1 MNLLSAQYS
10 SYPNLAELIKSKA
23 WLVVNDA
30 GLIKYSNQTFSDVF
44 ALSDNENIESIQ
56 LEPNLRNVIEKLS
69 ENNINNFSFDA
80 IYEYNEEIIN
90 YKIEIEKILLFN
102 DNYYVVV
109 FDPLKEEVILEEKIN
124 NLHYALEYG
133 QIPVLI
139 IDTNGKISFSTNSFE
154 KILDFD
160 LGIIYNNHISSL
172 LSVHLT
178 PDELKELEIAIQ
190 RGNEWSGTI
199 STYTANGQSSYFEL
213 KLNPLLK
220 EENNSL
226 NFILTAHDI
235 TYYIFKN
242 KITQK
247 SERRLKSIINNIS
260 DLLLI
265 LKKINDQIYFEDA
278 NDNFYETFKINKTEA
293 AQRRFSDTL
302 PEKLFL
308 KIDETIK
315 TLIKDNVD
323 TMEFEFMD
331 INERYYDGKV
341 TSIDDLIGKDSIFVI
356 SFKDLT
362 EKKKHEEQLKRSFQK
377 EQQLNR
383 LKTTFLQN
391 MSHEIRTPV
400 TAVMGYSEIMNDCIE
415 EGDYETVVE
424 LTNSLK
430 NVLNRVVNLF
440 GNILE
445 VSQLESG
452 EIQMEKVAINCNQIL
467 KSIYDSR
474 FKEISNK
481 QIEFKLN
488 LGDFRDLMDVD
499 WAKFERVIINVL
511 DNAIKYT
518 NDGFIEIRSEK
529 INGSAQITIS
539 DSGAGINSNAISQLM
554 EPFVQEED
562 DGHSR
567 NFEGAG
573 LGLTIAYEYTKLMGG
588 KMKIKSDKNVG
599 TEVIF
604 TFPLIPNI

>member
-383 LKTTFLQN
+383 LKTTFLQ
-391 MSHEIRTPV
+391 
-400 TAVMGYSEIMNDCIE
+400 
-415 EGDYETVVE
+415 
-424 LTNSLK
+424 
-430 NVLNRVVNLF
+430 
-440 GNILE
+440 
-445 VSQLESG
+445 
-452 EIQMEKVAINCNQIL
+452 
-467 KSIYDSR
+467 
-474 FKEISNK
+474 
-481 QIEFKLN
+481 
-488 LGDFRDLMDVD
+488 
-499 WAKFERVIINVL
+499 
-511 DNAIKYT
+511 
-518 NDGFIEIRSEK
+518 
-529 INGSAQITIS
+529 
-539 DSGAGINSNAISQLM
+539 
-554 EPFVQEED
+554 
-562 DGHSR
+562 
-567 NFEGAG
+567 
-573 LGLTIAYEYTKLMGG
+573 
-588 KMKIKSDKNVG
+588 
-599 TEVIF
+599 
-604 TFPLIPNI
+604 

>member
-1 MNLLSAQYS
+1 MNSLKAQYS
-10 SYPNLAELIKSKA
+10 VYPDLTKLIKSKA
-23 WLVVNDA
+23 WLVVDNT
-30 GLIKYSNQTFSDVF
+30 GLIKYSNQTFSGIF
-44 ALSDNENIESIQ
+44 ALSDNENIENII

-69 ENNINNFSFDA
+69 ENNISNFSFDA

-90 YKIEIEKILLFN
+90 YKIEIERILLFN
-102 DNYYVVV
+102 ETYYIVM
-109 FDPLKEEVILEEKIN
+109 FDPLKEEIILEEKIN

-139 IDTNGKISFSTNSFE
+139 IDNDGKISFSTNSFE

-160 LGIIYNNHISSL
+160 LDVIYNNHISSL

-178 PDELKELEIAIQ
+178 PDELKELEIAIE
-190 RGNEWSGTI
+190 RGNKWSGTI
-199 STYTANGQSSYFEL
+199 STYTAGGQSSYLEL
-213 KLNPLLK
+213 KLNPILK

-265 LKKINDQIYFEDA
+265 LKKINDHIYFEDA

-293 AQRRFSDTL
+293 AQRRYSDSL

-308 KIDETIK
+308 KIDETINA
-315 TLIKDNVD
+315 LLKDKID

-331 INERYYDGKV
+331 INERYYNGKV

-362 EKKKHEEQLKRSFQK
+362 EKRKHEKQLKRSFQK

-415 EGDYETVVE
+415 EGDYETVVD

-452 EIQMEKVAINCNQIL
+452 EVQMEKVAINCNSIL

-474 FKEISNK
+474 FNEISEK

-488 LGDFRDLMDVD
+488 LGDFKDLMEVD
-499 WAKFERVIINVL
+499 WSKFERIIINVL

-518 NDGFIEIRSEK
+518 SDGFIEIQSEK
-529 INGSAQITIS
+529 INDNTQITIS
-539 DSGAGINSNAISQLM
+539 DSGAGINSNAIPQLL
-554 EPFVQEED
+554 EPFVQEEN

-567 NFEGAG
+567 NYEGAG
-573 LGLTIAYEYTKLMGG
+573 LGLTIAHEYTKLMDG
-588 KMKIKSDKNVG
+588 KMEIKSEKNVG
-599 TEVIF
+599 TKVIF
-604 TFPLIPNI
+604 TFPILSNV

>member
-30 GLIKYSNQTFSDVF
+30 GLIKYSNQTFSEVF
-44 ALSDNENIESIQ
+44 ALSDNENIESIL